1 MIQKLS
7 LLFLFLSAPAMARD
21 FDVGDGI
28 ACGAREG
35 VVTKTFSGDSLLVRY
50 EFSYF
55 EGVPRTDGSESVEQ
69 AYRCERRLGDSGST
83 GPELTKG
90 DGVLCGARIG
100 TVLAAFTNDRAK
112 VHFYA
117 SYEQDHYAPISETY
131 LLNVARCERQLA
143 PTR

>member
-1 MIQKLS
+1 MIQRICLLT
-7 LLFLFLSAPAMARD
+7 LLFTVPALAGD
-21 FDVGDGI
+21 FEVGDGI

-35 VVTKTFSGDSLLVRY
+35 VVTKTFSGESVLVRY

-55 EGVPRTDGSESVEQ
+55 EGVPRVDASESVEQ

-90 DGVLCGARIG
+90 DGVLCGLRLG
-100 TVLAAFTNDRAK
+100 TVLSAFTNDRAK

-117 SYEQDHYAPISETY
+117 SYDQDRYAPINETY
-131 LLNVARCERQLA
+131 LLNVAACERQLV